1 MSNKEK
7 KIDKYYGM
15 FRSLSIKQQIF
26 YFFLF
31 LLAIYTS
38 LLVFLKLDQLNDLL
52 TIHLNKNYYSSVV
65 IAKLNKQREIKTAI
79 DNINILNENNI
90 YDREIM
96 LMNIYTKEM
105 KRNNLTKSNNVFMM
119 NQINNDKSKSMY
131 TNIAQ
136 TFQLTKGIKDL
147 INDDRYNILGLYYN
161 FIPLRYQNLVTSNNI
176 PLVNFFIIY
185 HDEKCQ
191 EEIYFKYPLDS
202 INIDTGGVQSNEHYY
217 DRSLDFPTFFWY
229 YRYGNS
235 NASYCM
241 YKSCLYVY

>member
-15 FRSLSIKQQIF
+15 FRSLSITQQIF

-96 LMNIYTKEM
+96 LMNIWM
-105 KRNNLTKSNNVFMM
+105 K
-119 NQINNDKSKSMY
+119 
-131 TNIAQ
+131 
-136 TFQLTKGIKDL
+136 
-147 INDDRYNILGLYYN
+147 
-161 FIPLRYQNLVTSNNI
+161 
-176 PLVNFFIIY
+176 
-185 HDEKCQ
+185 
-191 EEIYFKYPLDS
+191 
-202 INIDTGGVQSNEHYY
+202 
-217 DRSLDFPTFFWY
+217 
-229 YRYGNS
+229 
-235 NASYCM
+235 
-241 YKSCLYVY
+241 

>member
-38 LLVFLKLDQLNDLL
+38 LLVFLKLDQLNVLL

-105 KRNNLTKSNNVFMM
+105 KKISENKEEHKCYYEASL
-119 NQINNDKSKSMY
+119 
-131 TNIAQ
+131 
-136 TFQLTKGIKDL
+136 DL
-147 INDDRYNILGLYYN
+147 I
-161 FIPLRYQNLVTSNNI
+161 
-176 PLVNFFIIY
+176 
-185 HDEKCQ
+185 
-191 EEIYFKYPLDS
+191 
-202 INIDTGGVQSNEHYY
+202 TGGNFGY
-217 DRSLDFPTFFWY
+217 TFMFSIIF
-229 YRYGNS
+229 NI
-235 NASYCM
+235 
-241 YKSCLYVY
+241 YV

>member
-15 FRSLSIKQQIF
+15 FRSLSITQQIF

-31 LLAIYTS
+31 LLAIYTF

-105 KRNNLTKSNNVFMM
+105 IVS
-119 NQINNDKSKSMY
+119 KSKNSPFIGKKLKGKVKY
-131 TNIAQ
+131 TI
-136 TFQLTKGIKDL
+136 
-147 INDDRYNILGLYYN
+147 
-161 FIPLRYQNLVTSNNI
+161 
-176 PLVNFFIIY
+176 VNGKI
-185 HDEKCQ
+185 
-191 EEIYFKYPLDS
+191 
-202 INIDTGGVQSNEHYY
+202 V
-217 DRSLDFPTFFWY
+217 
-229 YRYGNS
+229 YG
-235 NASYCM
+235 
-241 YKSCLYVY
+241 K